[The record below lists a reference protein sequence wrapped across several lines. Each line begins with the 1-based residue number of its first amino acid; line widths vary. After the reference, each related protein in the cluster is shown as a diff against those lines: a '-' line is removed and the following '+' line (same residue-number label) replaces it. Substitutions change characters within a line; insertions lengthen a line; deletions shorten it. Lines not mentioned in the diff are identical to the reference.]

1 MILAF
6 LSGLFIGLML
16 GFFMVGL
23 CESTGKG
30 EQ

>member
-23 CESTGKG
+23 CESGGKD
-30 EQ
+30 E

>member
-23 CESTGKG
+23 CESAGKD
-30 EQ
+30 E